1 MITANS
7 LEFLLPLRWAAI
19 TLKLSFKPLIMFL
32 REQKEPRELN
42 SHSRLKRIITPLR
55 QFQTWAFNTP
65 EDYYDV
71 TVSIC
76 VLVHC
81 VCLLSAT
88 SRTRCFSG
96 TPKLSPPSR
105 RNQTPLAGRRGEL
118 QTFCISDIFC
128 PSEWAVC
135 WSHCCLMWRR
145 RPSGGNRAGE
155 CERPK

>member
-81 VCLLSAT
+81 VCLLSTT
-88 SRTRCFSG
+88 SRTRCFSE
-96 TPKLSPPSR
+96 TSKLSPEQAESD
-105 RNQTPLAGRRGEL
+105 AVGEDGEL

-128 PSEWAVC
+128 PSEWAAW
-135 WSHCCLMWRR
+135 WSHCCLMWGL

>member
-1 MITANS
+1 
-7 LEFLLPLRWAAI
+7 
-19 TLKLSFKPLIMFL
+19 MFL

-105 RNQTPLAGRRGEL
+105 WNQTPLAGRGGSCRHFVFLTYFVHQNGQYAEA
-118 QTFCISDIFC
+118 I
-128 PSEWAVC
+128 AVSC
-135 WSHCCLMWRR
+135 EDEDHLVAIVPENVRDPNKR
-145 RPSGGNRAGE
+145 VNVKSGDDQKIIGCNVQ
-155 CERPK
+155 